1 MNKKSIKRPNEQ
13 KFHTHISTIIKT
25 KFARDCLNLNERA
38 MSAMNSALNL
48 AFNIKLIHCIMIH
61 CVYYTMYIIQNMYY
75 ISWILSNWIA
85 VKL

>member
-48 AFNIKLIHCIMIH
+48 AFNIKLIHCIMI
-61 CVYYTMYIIQNMYY
+61 VYYTEYVLHIMDTIIV
-75 ISWILSNWIA
+75 SHWIA